1 MLPTIHQYLCGEDDY
16 KFLPSHWRNSTF
28 ATLPHVTECTQHVEL
43 SWAPFIFLLVFS
55 PSLLLDLFR
64 SQNGKLRT
72 FTPITLRIYIC
83 IVLVFDLTISLLY
96 NLANVIKEEPDAG
109 IYLFGDIPQYLG
121 ACAALVF
128 LYASKNRGLV
138 TSGVL
143 FNYWLLCCLCGF
155 TEFRYIISL
164 WWHGVESPAI
174 DQFRFFLYAI
184 GYPLYILELILSC
197 FADLPERNY
206 GGMQSSFLSQ
216 ITFNWFTP
224 LARLGYKKSLDKDDL
239 WNLNDRD
246 KTWTLLPNFMT
257 YFQPQHKAYQEK
269 RRAAG
274 NSFELKEKEFPSILK
289 PIFQTYKMT
298 FLAAGFYKLI
308 FDLLQF
314 ASPHLLKQLITFIQD
329 HNQPVWVGVAI
340 AMTMFIVA
348 LLQSMVL
355 HQYFHDMFR
364 LGMNIRS
371 VLTSAVYKK
380 ALLLSNNARKNRN
393 VGEIVNLMT
402 VDIQR
407 VQDMT
412 TFVMLFWSAPLQV
425 TLSIYFLWRLL
436 GFSVLV
442 GVLILILMIPLNIWI
457 SMKMRTYQQTQM
469 KYKDERLKM
478 MSEILN
484 GVKVLKLYAWE
495 KSMEQMV
502 LEIRMKEIRVL
513 KELAFLNAATTLS
526 WSCAPFLVAVLT
538 FGVYVTVDPVNNVL
552 TPQIT
557 FVALTLF
564 NIMRFPLAIFAMI
577 YTQALQ
583 CHVSNNR
590 LKGFFAEQEMEPQLL
605 NAKDTSED
613 AIRIDQGNFTWESSE
628 ENPLLKNLSLSI
640 PRGSLVAIVGKVGS
654 GKSSLFSAMLGEMNR
669 VGGHVDIMGNI
680 AYVPQQAWIQ
690 NMSLR
695 DNILFNKPFDREF
708 YDRVIECCALKPDL
722 ATLPAEDMTEIGE
735 KGINLSGG
743 QKQRI
748 SLARSVYSGADIL
761 LLDDPLSAVDA
772 HVGKHIFEQVIS
784 SDTGVLKHTTRIL
797 ITHGLHFL
805 KYCDQIVVMKDGR
818 ISEKGSYQE
827 LMKSQGAFGEFLEE
841 YLVEE
846 AKTRGRSVSFGED
859 SEDVSELLNEI
870 EKVAPEKRKRIE
882 SQISQVHSSTE
893 SLNKQ
898 PPTPIKRKVSVA
910 PSLSSPKA
918 KEELGKA
925 EKEEV
930 PSNDEKKALLDKE
943 ASPVKG
949 KLVEKEGMETGKVKW
964 TVYTVYLA
972 AIGYGIAALFLGVY
986 IFSSVLGVFSNL
998 WLARWSDDAKK
1009 IQGDS
1014 NGENQTRYRLL
1025 VYAGLGVGQA
1035 CSICAA
1041 SIIMALGMV
1050 RASRILHE
1058 GFLEN
1063 ILHSPMSFFDTTP
1076 LGRIL
1081 NRFGKDIDMLDSRL
1095 PSSVLTFVG
1104 ALVQAIAIAI
1114 VSFYA
1119 TPSAAWPSIGLLV
1132 LYHYLRDVDAID
1144 ATLPRSLLSFT
1155 RIVLNVAEILIV
1167 LGWAS
1172 PIIIPSTLP
1181 LAALY
1186 ALLLRFYVST
1196 SRQLKR
1202 LESTTRS
1209 PIYSHFQES
1218 IQGASSIRAYNVVDK
1233 FIQESA
1239 TRVDDNLATYYPSIV
1254 ANRWLAVRLELI
1266 GNMIVLFAALFAALF
1281 RDTPGLTA
1289 GLVGLSVSYALN
1301 ITQTLNW
1308 AVRMTSE
1315 LETNIVAVE
1324 RIKEYTETPREGMES
1339 NEIPEEKD
1347 WPRTGEIIFK
1357 DLSLR
1362 YRSGL
1367 DLVLYEVNATIK
1379 PSEKIGIV
1387 GRTGAGK
1394 SSLTLALFRII
1405 EAEKGIILID
1415 NVDIAKLKLERL
1427 RSRLTVVPQDP
1438 VLFSGTLRM
1447 NLDPFKTYTDA
1458 EIWQALDNAHLGSFV
1473 GDLQEKLSHQIQEGG
1488 GNLSVGQRQ
1497 LLCLARALLRK
1508 TKILILD
1515 EAAAAV
1521 DMETDALI
1529 QKTIKEQFSECTV
1542 LTIAHRLN
1550 TVMDSD
1556 RLMVL
1561 ERGSI
1566 VEFDAP
1572 RTLLENKNGVFYSMA
1587 KDAQLV

>member
-1081 NRFGKDIDMLDSRL
+1081 NRFGKDIKCVDTEL
-1095 PSSVLTFVG
+1095 PE
-1104 ALVQAIAIAI
+1104 
-1114 VSFYA
+1114 
-1119 TPSAAWPSIGLLV
+1119 SIGEFLYASGEVLQSFLILIYVLPKASIFYSLLV
-1132 LYHYLRDVDAID
+1132 VGNYFILRPFP
-1144 ATLPRSLLSFT
+1144 T
-1155 RIVLNVAEILIV
+1155 
-1167 LGWAS
+1167 
-1172 PIIIPSTLP
+1172 
-1181 LAALY
+1181 
-1186 ALLLRFYVST
+1186 
-1196 SRQLKR
+1196 
-1202 LESTTRS
+1202 
-1209 PIYSHFQES
+1209 
-1218 IQGASSIRAYNVVDK
+1218 
-1233 FIQESA
+1233 
-1239 TRVDDNLATYYPSIV
+1239 
-1254 ANRWLAVRLELI
+1254 
-1266 GNMIVLFAALFAALF
+1266 
-1281 RDTPGLTA
+1281 
-1289 GLVGLSVSYALN
+1289 LN
-1301 ITQTLNW
+1301 IFIS
-1308 AVRMTSE
+1308 AYC
-1315 LETNIVAVE
+1315 AC
-1324 RIKEYTETPREGMES
+1324 EY
-1339 NEIPEEKD
+1339 
-1347 WPRTGEIIFK
+1347 
-1357 DLSLR
+1357 
-1362 YRSGL
+1362 
-1367 DLVLYEVNATIK
+1367 
-1379 PSEKIGIV
+1379 
-1387 GRTGAGK
+1387 
-1394 SSLTLALFRII
+1394 
-1405 EAEKGIILID
+1405 
-1415 NVDIAKLKLERL
+1415 
-1427 RSRLTVVPQDP
+1427 
-1438 VLFSGTLRM
+1438 
-1447 NLDPFKTYTDA
+1447 
-1458 EIWQALDNAHLGSFV
+1458 FV
-1473 GDLQEKLSHQIQEGG
+1473 S
-1488 GNLSVGQRQ
+1488 
-1497 LLCLARALLRK
+1497 
-1508 TKILILD
+1508 
-1515 EAAAAV
+1515 
-1521 DMETDALI
+1521 
-1529 QKTIKEQFSECTV
+1529 
-1542 LTIAHRLN
+1542 
-1550 TVMDSD
+1550 
-1556 RLMVL
+1556 
-1561 ERGSI
+1561 
-1566 VEFDAP
+1566 
-1572 RTLLENKNGVFYSMA
+1572 
-1587 KDAQLV
+1587 